1 MEDIFGHVPGFA
13 GVLGSG
19 SKYGH
24 DESRIRGTKGSGVE
38 GGKRVRAVLESQR
51 VFVSGEHRRRPVGMR
66 TAIVFTAMGCLC
78 AMAIVSAASQR
89 RFAILQTEK
98 DGRVLIATIDSSFR
112 DKKAQAGFPWFLSI
126 STKIANP
133 TEEGFATDEEAA
145 ELNHWEDAIEQKYLN
160 ACHIRY
166 VGRTTWNGT
175 RQLLIYTDAVGCAT
189 TKLKKFAADSPKRP
203 FTFDLKRDDNWE
215 NVGKYLENIER
226 LHAEEPSE

>member
-1 MEDIFGHVPGFA
+1 
-13 GVLGSG
+13 
-19 SKYGH
+19 
-24 DESRIRGTKGSGVE
+24 
-38 GGKRVRAVLESQR
+38 
-51 VFVSGEHRRRPVGMR
+51 MR
-66 TAIVFTAMGCLC
+66 TAISMTATALLC
-78 AMAIVSAASQR
+78 VLVATSAGSQR